1 MSGNCA
7 FETFE
12 RRLESKVNLPF
23 VMPGNSVS
31 LCRRA
36 ENMVDLAERHAA
48 RFVRPAEPTREQ
60 AVDWHS

>member
-1 MSGNCA
+1 MTASCA

-12 RRLESKVNLPF
+12 RRLELKVNLPF
-23 VMPGNSVS
+23 VVPGNSVS

-48 RFVRPAEPTREQ
+48 RFVRSAEPTREQ
-60 AVDWHS
+60 AVDWDS